1 MKRGLFFNIDKSV
14 RLQQINI
21 ISCVTMKELRDEPP
35 ICLPGQR
42 LCLSDKIYTS
52 GQGTYERRG
61 YIYSQLAGYVDIVE
75 RDGVKVV
82 EVHTSGEQTV
92 VPTQGDI
99 VTAQVYIIT
108 QQHCKCFIKCVG
120 DAVLRRPFRAILRR
134 EDIRATE
141 KDKADIYKSFRPGD
155 IILARVL
162 PITEAHT
169 YQLSTAENE
178 LGVVIA
184 HSEHGHPMVPISW
197 TEMQCSKTYIKECRK
212 VAKVVPENV
221 DQETLKKRKK
231 SE

>member
-1 MKRGLFFNIDKSV
+1 MTS
-14 RLQQINI
+14 
-21 ISCVTMKELRDEPP
+21 EPL

-42 LCLSDKIYTS
+42 LCLSDQVYTS
-52 GQGTYERRG
+52 GQGTYERQG
-61 YIYSQLAGYVDIVE
+61 YIYSQLAGSVDIIQK
-75 RDGVKVV
+75 DGVKIV
-82 EVHTSGEQTV
+82 EVHSSGEQTV
-92 VPTQGDI
+92 VPAQGDI

-108 QQHCKCFIKCVG
+108 QQFAKCYIKGVG
-120 DAVLRRPFRAILRR
+120 DTLLRRPFRALVRR
-134 EDIRATE
+134 EDVRATE
-141 KDKADIYKSFRPGD
+141 KDRVEIYKSFRPGD

-197 TEMQCSKTYIKECRK
+197 TEMQCTKTFVKECRK

-221 DQETLKKRKK
+221 NPEN
-231 SE
+231 SEGNVDT